1 MKYIFCGT
9 SSSRVVK
16 CIDHKSDITF
26 NENKATFGKCIN
38 WNIWPSTIKSATLL
52 AVIHE
57 RNLALIA
64 ALCACTSQTSFLEYS
79 QEFNLIDHIH
89 ILGIELE
96 LA

>member
-16 CIDHKSDITF
+16 CIDHKSDVTC

-38 WNIWPSTIKSATLL
+38 WYIWPSTVKYATLL
-52 AVIHE
+52 AVIHV
-57 RNLALIA
+57 RNLALVA
-64 ALCACTSQTSFLEYS
+64 VLCARISQTSFLEYS
-79 QEFNLIDHIH
+79 QEFNLIDQIH
-89 ILGIELE
+89 NLGIGLE